1 MEPGEKS
8 RIPYKRFEKFSC
20 HFALNRH
27 YSFILVLPFYN
38 DEITTKRVKLNVP
51 STICSDINRKYLC
64 SVVRQQLKN
73 ITNQPVVSIAN
84 SLIFA
89 YGSKLNTL
97 LPGVSHHE
105 FTEDF
110 IMSSEY
116 CEGIVVLVQ
125 IGSLC
130 Y

>member
-1 MEPGEKS
+1 MEPGKKS
-8 RIPYKRFEKFSC
+8 RIPYKRFENFSC

-51 STICSDINRKYLC
+51 STICRDVNRKYRC
-64 SVVRQQLKN
+64 SVARQQLKN
-73 ITNQPVVSIAN
+73 ITNLSVVSRAN
-84 SLIFA
+84 SLLFAFGSTLTTIF
-89 YGSKLNTL
+89 
-97 LPGVSHHE
+97 PGVSHDE
-105 FTEDF
+105 FTEDY

-125 IGSLC
+125 IGSV
-130 Y
+130 